1 MLRHKYRFMAGNT
14 NGRENPGPSSGR
26 VFFDAVLQPHRS
38 LSPIGFRLLIACS
51 AAALF
56 AVGSTFWMMGAWP
69 VMGFC
74 GLELVLLYGAFRLNF
89 RSGRA
94 YERLRLS
101 DDGLEVSRVRPNGA
115 VARVWRLQPAWL
127 RIDIDNPPEHDSQ
140 LTLSSHG
147 RRMVVGRFL
156 TPDERLEV
164 AEALREAL
172 DRWRTAPRPS
182 AAS

>member
-1 MLRHKYRFMAGNT
+1 MAGQT
-14 NGRENPGPSSGR
+14 NSTKGPGPSGGR
-26 VFFDAVLQPHRS
+26 VFFDAILRPNRS
-38 LSPIGFRLLIACS
+38 LSPFGFRLLIAVFGT
-51 AAALF
+51 ALF
-56 AVGSTFWMMGAWP
+56 AVGSTFWMIGAWP

-89 RSGRA
+89 RSGGA

-101 DDGLEVSRVRPNGA
+101 DDGLEISRMRPNGA

-147 RRMVVGRFL
+147 RRMVVGSFL

-172 DRWRTAPRPS
+172 VRWRTAPHPS